1 MKIIEPQ
8 SRAHCHHHHHH
19 HLPHKRTNDYKR
31 TRKQESNA
39 KQHAKPVVTGT
50 RRMESYL
57 AWHTNYGQRFAGLF
71 VLGLPSI
78 NHAFTVASVAARD
91 GEAGYLEPFFI
102 YLPSPSPLGCSACRF
117 RAARCYPLRCV
128 YLTPSS
134 GSSQKAGGG
143 TIAKASQHKAV
154 FRSQA
159 FRNSKRCPN
168 GQQCKYAESHLLSS
182 SSAVHSRPCP

>member
-1 MKIIEPQ
+1 MPL
-8 SRAHCHHHHHH
+8 SRPLADDLWLRSPAALKA
-19 HLPHKRTNDYKR
+19 LPSLART
-31 TRKQESNA
+31 KQLHVRATIGIALSA
-39 KQHAKPVVTGT
+39 PPPP
-50 RRMESYL
+50 
-57 AWHTNYGQRFAGLF
+57 NYGQRFAGLF

-102 YLPSPSPLGCSACRF
+102 YLPPPSPLGCSACRF

-168 GQQCKYAESHLLSS
+168 GQQCKDAESHLLSS